1 MDAVAVLVHVKFSS
15 ARGLSYVRPSGQK
28 GDLKEQDK
36 SQNHRFL
43 RLWRKLSRSLK
54 KERNILAASWVDV
67 WKRRTQ
73 KSGILA
79 RVCAE

>member
-1 MDAVAVLVHVKFSS
+1 MDAVVVLVHIKFYS
-15 ARGLSYVRPSGQK
+15 ARGLSHVRPSGQK

-54 KERNILAASWVDV
+54 KETFWLPVGSMCGRRELKNQAS
-67 WKRRTQ
+67 
-73 KSGILA
+73 
-79 RVCAE
+79 